1 MWPVYSEKCFTRLF
15 NNAHFDPRSLLI
27 VKKVLSI
34 KNDLAAIKT
43 TLRPD
48 RSLLITLS
56 WLQAAAAGTA
66 WFVCVK
72 MQVLVNTQWSLPAC
86 WATAAV
92 TAPSP
97 RDQAA
102 AAGPAVGPGPPAVP
116 VQPAATR
123 PFGRRA
129 VRKPATRP
137 TSKSIYRS
145 I

>member
-1 MWPVYSEKCFTRLF
+1 MV
-15 NNAHFDPRSLLI
+15 
-27 VKKVLSI
+27 
-34 KNDLAAIKT
+34 
-43 TLRPD
+43 
-48 RSLLITLS
+48 
-56 WLQAAAAGTA
+56 
-66 WFVCVK
+66 FVCTAAESVFSSTN
-72 MQVLVNTQWSLPAC
+72 VVIHLLAGSLPAC

-102 AAGPAVGPGPPAVP
+102 AAGPAVGPGPPAMP

-129 VRKPATRP
+129 VRKSATRP
-137 TSKSIYRS
+137 TSKSIYSS